1 MRKEKNLVATL
12 ILMGA
17 SGIIAQIL
25 LLRELLIYFHGNEL
39 SIGIILANWLLLESA
54 GAFLL
59 GKQIDKTRQKIELFI
74 FATLMLAVF
83 LPVSVYLSRI
93 LKDLLAGAPGEATG
107 LARIFYSSFLVLVPV
122 SLIHGALFTFGC
134 KIHSLYSRKDMDDS
148 ADSASS
154 IGKVYIYETIGAI
167 VGGVCLTLLLIPYF
181 NSFHIAF
188 SVSLLNVIAC
198 ILIGASFWKGDFS
211 GIRKFIMPACILLF
225 VACAG
230 IMASPVVN
238 IIHMHSLRNRWPG
251 QEVVYYRNSIYGNI
265 AVAESRGQYTFFS
278 DGTPVITVPTPDI
291 ISKEEFVHF
300 SMLFHP
306 RPKNILIISGGAG
319 GVINEALKHNI
330 ERIDYV
336 ELDPL
341 ILKAVKK
348 FPTEITEK
356 ELSHPKV
363 NIEYIDGKVFVKT
376 TSLRYDVIFIGLD
389 DPSSLSVNRLF
400 TQEFFL
406 LLAGRLNP
414 GGIIVL
420 RLPGSVTY
428 IGNEMKNLNACVLNA
443 LKNAFAYIK
452 IIPGDGTN
460 IYMASASSLLAETD
474 KEMLVKRF
482 EQRGIKTR
490 LIGPLHIEYKLQ
502 AQWTDWFLSSLE
514 GSTKQ
519 ANQDFIPL
527 GAFFSLSYW
536 NAMLSPGT
544 RGLFRAFEKLTL
556 RFFIFILIG
565 LFVLAC
571 CVLFIARHPVRI
583 SLPISVAATGFSG
596 MLFDLIIIFSF
607 QIIYGY
613 VFHWLGLL
621 VSVFMA
627 GTLAGSFWVTRN
639 LRDIKNEFGFFLKTE
654 AAIIIFALVLPAII
668 SIYGYGRP
676 ESWFLLDFRIAFLAI
691 SMISGL
697 LVGIQFPLA
706 NKIHLAK
713 NQSGLSETAGLL
725 YGADLLGGW
734 ASGMIGGI
742 ILLPVLGVFNSCLV
756 VVFLK
761 LATFILF
768 YISAIRQRLIC

>member
-74 FATLMLAVF
+74 LATLLLAVF

-93 LKDLLAGAPGEATG
+93 LKDLLAGSPGEAAG
-107 LARIFYSSFLVLVPV
+107 IARIFYCSFLVLLPV
-122 SLIHGALFTFGC
+122 SLIHGGLFTFGC
-134 KIHSLYSRKDMDDS
+134 KIHSLHPTKDTDG
-148 ADSASS
+148 SASS
-154 IGKVYIYETIGAI
+154 IGKVYIYETIGTI
-167 VGGVCLTLLLIPYF
+167 IGGVCLTFLLIPYF

-188 SVSLLNVIAC
+188 SVSLLNIIAC
-198 ILIGASFWKGDFS
+198 ILIGVSFWKGDFS
-211 GIRKFIMPACILLF
+211 GSRRFIMPASVLLF
-225 VACAG
+225 AACAG
-230 IMASPVVN
+230 IMASPA
-238 IIHMHSLRNRWPG
+238 IDTIHMHSLRNRWPG
-251 QEVVYYRNSIYGNI
+251 QEVVYYKNSIYGNV

-300 SMLFHP
+300 PMLFHP
-306 RPKNILIISGGAG
+306 RPKDILIISGGAG
-319 GVINEALKHNI
+319 GIINETLKHNI

-348 FPTEITEK
+348 FPAGMTEK

-363 NIEYIDGKVFVKT
+363 NIEYIDGKVFIKIT
-376 TSLRYDVIFIGLD
+376 PLRYDVIFIGLD

-414 GGIIVL
+414 GGIIAF

-428 IGNEMKNLNACVLNA
+428 IGDEMKNLNACVLNA
-443 LKNAFAYIK
+443 LKNTFKYIE
-452 IIPGDGTN
+452 IIPGDGAN
-460 IYMASASSLLAETD
+460 IYMASASSLLAATD
-474 KEMLVKRF
+474 KEILVKRF
-482 EQRGIKTR
+482 EQRDIKAR
-490 LIGPLHIEYKLQ
+490 LMGPFHIEYKLQ
-502 AQWTDWFLSSLE
+502 AQWIDWFLDSLE

-519 ANQDFIPL
+519 SNQDFRPL

-544 RGLFRAFEKLTL
+544 RGFFRVFEKLTL
-556 RFFIFILIG
+556 EFFIFILIG
-565 LFVLAC
+565 LFALAG
-571 CVLFIARHPVRI
+571 CVLFMSRHPVRI

-613 VFHWLGLL
+613 VFYWLGLL

-627 GTLAGSFWVTRN
+627 GTLAGSVWVTRN
-639 LRDIKNEFGFFLKTE
+639 LNDIKNEFRFFLKTE
-654 AAIIIFALVLPAII
+654 AAIIIFALVLPVLI
-668 SIYGYGRP
+668 SAYGYEQQGVL
-676 ESWFLLDFRIAFLAI
+676 SLLDFKITFLAI
-691 SMISGL
+691 SMISGFL
-697 LVGIQFPLA
+697 IGIQFPLA

-756 VVFLK
+756 IALLK

-768 YISAIRQRLIC
+768 SISVIRQRLTG

>member
-1 MRKEKNLVATL
+1 MRKEKTLVAAL

-25 LLRELLIYFHGNEL
+25 LLRELLVNFHGNEL

-74 FATLMLAVF
+74 LATLLLAIF

-93 LKDLLAGAPGEATG
+93 LKDLLAGAPGEAAG

-122 SLIHGALFTFGC
+122 SFIHGGLFTFGC
-134 KIHSLYSRKDMDDS
+134 KIHSLHSRKYAD
-148 ADSASS
+148 DSASS

-167 VGGVCLTLLLIPYF
+167 VGGVCLTFLLIPYF

-188 SVSLLNVIAC
+188 SVSLLNIIAC
-198 ILIGASFWKGDFS
+198 ILMGASFWKGDFS
-211 GIRKFIMPACILLF
+211 GSRKFIMPASVLLF

-230 IMASPVVN
+230 IMASPAVD

-265 AVAESRGQYTFFS
+265 AVADSRGQYTFFS

-300 SMLFHP
+300 PMLFHP
-306 RPKNILIISGGAG
+306 DPKDILIISGGAG
-319 GVINEALKHNI
+319 GIINEALKHNI

-341 ILKAVKK
+341 ILKVVKK
-348 FPTEITEK
+348 FPAEMTEK

-376 TSLRYDVIFIGLD
+376 TPLRYDVIFIGLD

-406 LLAGRLNP
+406 LLADRLNP
-414 GGIIVL
+414 GGIIVF

-452 IIPGDGTN
+452 IIPGDSTN
-460 IYMASASSLLAETD
+460 IYMASASSLLAETG

-490 LIGPLHIEYKLQ
+490 LIGPFHIEYKLQ

-519 ANQDFIPL
+519 VNQDFSPL

-544 RGLFRAFEKLTL
+544 RGLFRVFEKLTL
-556 RFFIFILIG
+556 KFFIFILIG
-565 LFVLAC
+565 LFVLTV
-571 CVLFIARHPVRI
+571 CVLFMARHPVRI
-583 SLPISVAATGFSG
+583 SLPVSVAATGFSG

-613 VFHWLGLL
+613 VFYWLGLL

-654 AAIIIFALVLPAII
+654 AAIIIFALVLPVII
-668 SIYGYGRP
+668 STYGYGQP
-676 ESWFLLDFRIAFLAI
+676 EGWFLLDFKIAFIAI

-697 LVGIQFPLA
+697 LIGIQFPLA

-734 ASGMIGGI
+734 ASGMISGI

-756 VVFLK
+756 IVFLK